1 MSDRILEDLRAALML
16 FTRLPVRAAHE
27 AAPDLS
33 RSVWAY
39 PVVGAVVG
47 LIGAALFGLAMFF
60 GLPAAIAAVLA
71 IAAMVLATG
80 AFHEDGLADTADG
93 FGGGATA
100 ERKLAI
106 MRDSRIGTYGAIA
119 IAISLLIRITAL
131 ASLPSALTAA
141 TALVTLGALS
151 RGAIVVLLATL
162 PPARPDGMGA
172 VAARPERPVVLA
184 GSLLALLPLVFWPLP
199 EAGFILIAAAVA
211 TAIVWW
217 LSRKQVGGYT
227 GDVLGAGQQ
236 VSECACWIV
245 VAALFN

>member
-1 MSDRILEDLRAALML
+1 MSDRLLDDLRAALTL
-16 FTRLPVRAAHE
+16 LTRLPARPLGK
-27 AAPDLS
+27 APDLS

-39 PVVGAVVG
+39 PVVGGMVG
-47 LIGAALFGLAMFF
+47 LIGAALFGIAIFF
-60 GLPAAIAAVLA
+60 GLPTTIAAVLA
-71 IAAMVLATG
+71 VAAMVLTTG

-119 IAISLLIRITAL
+119 IALSLLIRVMAL
-131 ASLPSALTAA
+131 AGMPTVLTAA
-141 TALVTLGALS
+141 TALITFGALS
-151 RGAIVVLLATL
+151 RGAIVMLLATL

-172 VAARPERPVVLA
+172 VAARPERSVILT
-184 GSLLALLPLVFWPLP
+184 GCLLALLPLVFWPLP
-199 EAGFILIAAAVA
+199 EAGLILIAAAVA
-211 TAIVWW
+211 TAILWW
-217 LSRKQVGGYT
+217 LSRKQIGGYT

-236 VSECACWIV
+236 VSECACWIA